1 MAWCGMMAQFKDVGL
16 GWGQAWVALLGRG
29 GGMERKRERERDGGM
44 EGQRSQALLISFLL
58 CFLAFFSSP
67 PIYKSINV
75 RSYVLCHCSVFKSLK
90 RDVVCVTGRVG
101 GARPCPKART

>member
-1 MAWCGMMAQFKDVGL
+1 M
-16 GWGQAWVALLGRG
+16 RG
-29 GGMERKRERERDGGM
+29 ERENREKERDGGM

-58 CFLAFFSSP
+58 LCFPAFFPLSFFFLSSP

-90 RDVVCVTGRVG
+90 RDVVCVTGRVS
-101 GARPCPKART
+101 GARPCPKACT